1 MEDTTRNRPAD
12 AAATPETTTPAQ
24 PAAAQPVAPVT
35 DPVPGGTPVEP
46 ASEKGKGK
54 GRSLS
59 VLATSL
65 IGGGALVLGLVIG
78 GGTVALATH
87 DDRGDD
93 RGMHQE
99 WQGERFGGG
108 ERGGFDGQRPGG
120 RGEHGDRGDR
130 GAGPSAQDGDA
141 SEGRSQVRP
150 DEDAGSTDE
159 RPGRSP
165 RDRSDAP
172 QDESSDAPS
181 QDATPEQDPAGQA

>member
-1 MEDTTRNRPAD
+1 MDDTTTNRPTD
-12 AAATPETTTPAQ
+12 GAATPATPAPAQ
-24 PAAAQPVAPVT
+24 PAAAHPVAPVT
-35 DPVPGGTPVEP
+35 EPVPGEAP
-46 ASEKGKGK
+46 AAPAPGKGK

-65 IGGGALVLGLVIG
+65 IGAGALVLGLVVG
-78 GGTVALATH
+78 GGAVALATH

-93 RGMHQE
+93 RGMHHE
-99 WQGERFGGG
+99 WQGERFAGG

-120 RGEHGDRGDR
+120 RGEHGDRG
-130 GAGPSAQDGDA
+130 AGPSTQDGDA
-141 SEGRSQVRP
+141 SEDRSRVRP

-172 QDESSDAPS
+172 RDESSDAPS